1 MNTVM
6 DIRKRM
12 DEVLRQERA
21 KQMENT
27 VEENLSE
34 HDRGLTDGWVEG
46 LECAIGIIDEA
57 IPTVVEW
64 GRIQDEAIIGLHMVA
79 IKQLTGGNIDE
90 AIGILTRTINQLRGE
105 KGDEE

>member
-12 DEVLRQERA
+12 DEVLRQERQKVA
-21 KQMENT
+21 DATADDWHGHE
-27 VEENLSE
+27 L
-34 HDRGLTDGWVEG
+34 GLLEGWVEG

-90 AIGILTRTINQLRGE
+90 AIGILTRTINQLRDE